1 MEKVV
6 SFTIGN
12 RPKETRIWV
21 KHDFQQKNVLMGNF
35 AKGGGFDLDKI
46 KDTKEFTPIDGGK
59 SKVFEVQAGGSDIVY
74 LTIVTD
80 AGKIISNGTPKAI
93 DRNIVIMEHLEY
105 RHGINDPSN
114 PFSVE
119 TID

>member
-21 KHDFQQKNVLMGNF
+21 KYDFQRNKVLLENYT
-35 AKGGGFDLDKI
+35 KGKEFDLDQI
-46 KDTKEFTPIDGGK
+46 KREFESIEGGEK
-59 SKVFEVQAGGSDIVY
+59 RKFNVQAGRNDIIY

-80 AGKIISNGTPKAI
+80 AGEIISNGTSKAV
-93 DRNIVIMEHLEY
+93 DRNIVIMEDLEY
-105 RHGINDPSN
+105 RHGINDPQR
-114 PFSVE
+114 PWAVE
-119 TID
+119 EID